1 MAMRKIIKM
10 FEDGNVCVVGLR
22 GRGKDMLI
30 ANVVMR
36 RQLPYVSNMDY
47 GGIRFPLQFSD
58 FECGGN
64 TYKEF
69 ISGDLNFYDFPFP
82 DYTDVYIGDAGVYL
96 PSQYCNL
103 LNRDYGFFATYM
115 ALSRQLGESNTHF
128 NVQNLNRCWDKVREQ
143 SDQYIMCDWVCK
155 PLIKRFGLVIQ
166 RVTIYESYDS
176 AVRRV
181 PPFRLPKPWF
191 SPERRFQW
199 KIQKQNYDISYGKI
213 TRRLLLYR
221 NRSNY
226 DTRVF
231 KEMLLNGKK
240 EEIT

>member
-10 FEDGNVCVVGLR
+10 FEEGNVCVVGLR
-22 GRGKDMLI
+22 GKGKDMLI

-36 RQLPYVSNMDY
+36 RKLPYVSNMDY
-47 GGIRFPLQFSD
+47 GGVRYELRFSD
-58 FECGGN
+58 FECGCN
-64 TYKEF
+64 SYKEF
-69 ISGDLNFYDFPFP
+69 ISGELNFYEFPFP
-82 DYTDVYIGDAGVYL
+82 DFTDVYIGDAGVYL

-103 LNRDYGFFATYM
+103 LNRDYGHFATYM

-143 SDQYIMCDWVCK
+143 SDQYIMCNGLFK
-155 PLIKRFGLVIQ
+155 PFLKWFGLVIQ
-166 RVTIYESYDS
+166 RVTIYENYDS
-176 AVRRV
+176 AVKRV

-199 KIQKQNYDISYGKI
+199 KVQKQNYDIAYGSIK
-213 TRRLLLYR
+213 RRLLIYR
-221 NRSNY
+221 NKSNY

-240 EEIT
+240 QENT

>member
-1 MAMRKIIKM
+1 M

-36 RQLPYVSNMDY
+36 RKLPYVSNMDY
-47 GGIRFPLQFSD
+47 GGVRFELNFSD
-58 FECGGN
+58 FNCGEN
-64 TYKEF
+64 TYNEF
-69 ISGDLNFYDFPFP
+69 ISGDLNYYEFPFP
-82 DYTDVYIGDAGVYL
+82 DFTDVYIGDCGVYL
-96 PSQYCNL
+96 PSQYCNQ

-143 SDQYIMCDWVCK
+143 SDQYIMCNGLCK
-155 PLIKRFGLVIQ
+155 WFLNLTGIVLQ

-176 AVRRV
+176 AIKRV
-181 PPFRLPKPWF
+181 PPFRLPKPMF

-199 KIQKQNYDISYGKI
+199 KVQKQNYDISYGSI
-213 TRRLLLYR
+213 TRRILVYR
-221 NRSNY
+221 NKSSY

-231 KEMLLNGKK
+231 KEMLRNGKK
-240 EEIT
+240 EKTE

>member
-10 FEDGNVCVVGLR
+10 FEEGNVCVVGLR
-22 GRGKDMLI
+22 GKGKDMLI

-36 RQLPYVSNMDY
+36 RKLPYVSNMDY
-47 GGIRFPLQFSD
+47 GGVRYALRFSD

-64 TYKEF
+64 SYKEF
-69 ISGDLNFYDFPFP
+69 IAGELNFYEFPFP
-82 DYTDVYIGDAGVYL
+82 DFTDVYIGDAGVYL

-103 LNRDYGFFATYM
+103 LNRDYGHFATYM

-143 SDQYIMCDWVCK
+143 SDQYIMCNGLFK
-155 PLIKRFGLVIQ
+155 PFLKWFGIVIQ
-166 RVTIYESYDS
+166 RVIIYETYDS
-176 AVRRV
+176 AVKRV

-191 SPERRFQW
+191 SPDRRFQW
-199 KIQKQNYDISYGKI
+199 KVQKQNYDIAYGSIK
-213 TRRLLLYR
+213 RRLLIYR
-221 NRSNY
+221 NKSNY

-240 EEIT
+240 QENT